1 MAKAQRMTVRARSRA
16 RISPVGMSV
25 EEDIRRE
32 LRENPEFRAE
42 WERTWPFEQLARIVI
57 MRRAKL
63 GISQAELA
71 RRMGTTAS
79 VVSRIESGQHR
90 TNVRTLERLAQALGG
105 RAVIGIE
112 FDSDLKP
119 NLVALSGPAA
129 R

>member
-1 MAKAQRMTVRARSRA
+1 MRRGESVLPRSKRD
-16 RISPVGMSV
+16 ISPIGTSV
-25 EEDIRRE
+25 EADIQRR
-32 LRENPEFRAE
+32 LRDDPEFRAE
-42 WERTWPFEQLARIVI
+42 WERIRPFQQLARIVI

-71 RRMGTTAS
+71 LRMGTTAS

-112 FDSDLKP
+112 FDSDSKTPTLI
-119 NLVALSGPAA
+119 ALSAPATD
-129 R
+129 